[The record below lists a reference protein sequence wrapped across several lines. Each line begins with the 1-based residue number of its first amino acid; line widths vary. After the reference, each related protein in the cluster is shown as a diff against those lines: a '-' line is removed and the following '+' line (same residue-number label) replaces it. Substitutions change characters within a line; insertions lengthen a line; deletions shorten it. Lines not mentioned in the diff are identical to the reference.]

1 MLRVIIVEDE
11 DIIRRGLV
19 CTVDWLSMDAM
30 VVGDAPDGEAGLALL
45 DKERPD
51 VVLTDIRMPR
61 LDGIAMIERARE
73 KGIAPA
79 VIFLTSYEEFAYA
92 KKAVQLQAIDYLL
105 KPVDEEELQR
115 TLALVA
121 AQRQPTEAAAAPQSK
136 RPELV
141 DWGVWLGVDSLNP
154 YVRRAIEHI
163 REQYREKTSIEA
175 LAVSYGVS
183 ASYLSRK
190 FKEETSQT
198 FGELLTKYRLQK
210 AMQILS
216 EGTCRVYEAAEQS
229 GFGDYKNFCTVFKKY
244 MHVSPKEFM
253 NRATSII
260 HREDTNDKK
269 L

>member
-30 VVGDAPDGEAGLALL
+30 VVGDAPDGEAGLALMA
-45 DKERPD
+45 KEKPD

-61 LDGIAMIERARE
+61 LDGISMVERANE
-73 KGIAPA
+73 QGLTPA
-79 VIFLTSYEEFAYA
+79 VIFLTSYEEFDYA
-92 KKAVQLQAIDYLL
+92 KKAIQLRAVDYLL

-115 TLALVA
+115 TMALVA
-121 AQRQPTEAAAAPQSK
+121 AKQPQTEQTQNAQEKRQ
-136 RPELV
+136 ELV
-141 DWGVWLGVDSLNP
+141 EWEAWLSTDSLNP
-154 YVRRAIEHI
+154 YVRKAIGHL
-163 REQYREKTSIEA
+163 QQHYREKVSIEA
-175 LAVSYGVS
+175 LAASYGVS
-183 ASYLSRK
+183 GSYLSRK
-190 FKEETSQT
+190 FKEATSQT
-198 FGELLTKYRLQK
+198 FGEVLTKCRLQK

-229 GFGDYKNFCTVFKKY
+229 GFGDYKNFCMVFKKY
-244 MHVSPKEFM
+244 IHVSPREFM
-253 NRATSII
+253 NRASGII